1 MRSNVIYPDS
11 LDETKSM
18 GSYLSHES
26 MRSFQEIVRNN
37 ARDSSFHRILKYW
50 RMILIIL
57 IPVLALL
64 YLTTN
69 SLLKA
74 SEVKKSTVSAIT
86 EVTSAKKLANLIQML
101 QRERGI
107 SATFLSA
114 NGNRSQASEAMFAA
128 RENTDLAFVDV
139 QEHGNTVEMNG
150 TTYTMSMLRESVYFA
165 RERIGNNSV
174 LVEDHLNFY
183 TDLNNLLMNSMFGDI
198 NISKDQNHFVDIVAF
213 SSILR
218 WTDIIGLLRAR
229 IAFQYATCDF
239 DTKTLQNYMFL
250 SGQAVAYKI
259 VFTSYSSLMKDA
271 FSKQEQS
278 TEEYLNEVKNSAWD
292 DLFRKHCVS
301 LSKEDRLSL
310 GLLWFK
316 NITKFIDFAFD
327 VKQRQSEIIT
337 TKMLERKSQAA
348 YDFNLYLSVQ
358 IVATIL
364 SFVLTT
370 WYIICID
377 KLTFK
382 IAKHA
387 LTIKSQSRELLV
399 EKRLSEKL
407 LFQMLP
413 RNIATALKETGEV
426 TAECFQEVTILFS
439 DIVNFTEMGSR
450 STPMQII
457 DLLNDLYGLFDD
469 HIEKYDVYKVETIG
483 DAYMVASGVPVL
495 NGNAH
500 ASHICNLAL
509 DLQQLMKE
517 YRVPGSFQRKEQVKI
532 RIGIHSGPCVAGI
545 VGRKMPRYC
554 LFGDTVNTASRME
567 STGQG
572 GRIHLSSDTY
582 KLIKQTG
589 IFTTVLRGVVTV
601 KGKGEM
607 TTYWLISSC
616 QSSQVKIREKVQA
629 ENSGKTRGG
638 VQFI

>member
-1 MRSNVIYPDS
+1 MAKTIRLSFNGRKNSAILLIFLSQVLKKKPKKQNKTEATMRSNVIYPDS

-26 MRSFQEIVRNN
+26 LRDFQEIVRNN
-37 ARDSSFHRILKYW
+37 ARESSFHRILKYW
-50 RMILIIL
+50 KMILIIL

-114 NGNRSQASEAMFAA
+114 NGNRSQASDAMFAA

-139 QEHGNTVEMNG
+139 QEHGNTVDMNG
-150 TTYTMSMLRESVYFA
+150 TPYTMLMLRESVYIA
-165 RERIGNNSV
+165 RERIGNDSV

-183 TDLNNLLMNSMFGDI
+183 TDLNNVLMNSMFGDI
-198 NISKDQNHFVDIVAF
+198 DISKDQNYFVDIVAF

-292 DLFRKHCVS
+292 DLFRKQCVS

-327 VKQRQSEIIT
+327 VKQRQSEILT
-337 TKMLERKSQAA
+337 TKMLKRKSQAA

-364 SFVLTT
+364 CFVLTT

-457 DLLNDLYGLFDD
+457 DLLNDLYGYVSISTFLRWDSFE
-469 HIEKYDVYKVETIG
+469 IKKKRETK
-483 DAYMVASGVPVL
+483 
-495 NGNAH
+495 
-500 ASHICNLAL
+500 C
-509 DLQQLMKE
+509 LM
-517 YRVPGSFQRKEQVKI
+517 
-532 RIGIHSGPCVAGI
+532 
-545 VGRKMPRYC
+545 
-554 LFGDTVNTASRME
+554 
-567 STGQG
+567 
-572 GRIHLSSDTY
+572 
-582 KLIKQTG
+582 
-589 IFTTVLRGVVTV
+589 
-601 KGKGEM
+601 
-607 TTYWLISSC
+607 
-616 QSSQVKIREKVQA
+616 
-629 ENSGKTRGG
+629 
-638 VQFI
+638 

>member
-26 MRSFQEIVRNN
+26 LRDFQEIVRNN
-37 ARDSSFHRILKYW
+37 ARESSFHRVLKYW
-50 RMILIIL
+50 KMILIIL

-114 NGNRSQASEAMFAA
+114 NGNRSQASDAMFAA

-139 QEHGNTVEMNG
+139 QEHGNTVDMNG
-150 TTYTMSMLRESVYFA
+150 TPYTMLMLRESVYFA
-165 RERIGNNSV
+165 RERIGNDSV

-183 TDLNNLLMNSMFGDI
+183 TDLNNVLMNSMFGDI
-198 NISKDQNHFVDIVAF
+198 NISKDQNYFVDIVAF

-327 VKQRQSEIIT
+327 VKQRQSEILT
-337 TKMLERKSQAA
+337 TKMLKRKSQAA

-364 SFVLTT
+364 CFVLTT

-413 RNIATALKETGEV
+413 RNIATTLKETGEV

-457 DLLNDLYGLFDD
+457 DLLNDLYGYVSISTFLRWD
-469 HIEKYDVYKVETIG
+469 
-483 DAYMVASGVPVL
+483 
-495 NGNAH
+495 
-500 ASHICNLAL
+500 
-509 DLQQLMKE
+509 
-517 YRVPGSFQRKEQVKI
+517 SFE
-532 RIGIHSGPCVAGI
+532 
-545 VGRKMPRYC
+545 
-554 LFGDTVNTASRME
+554 
-567 STGQG
+567 
-572 GRIHLSSDTY
+572 
-582 KLIKQTG
+582 IK
-589 IFTTVLRGVVTV
+589 
-601 KGKGEM
+601 KK
-607 TTYWLISSC
+607 
-616 QSSQVKIREKVQA
+616 REKKCFNVILLCRKLAKQKKLN
-629 ENSGKTRGG
+629 EIPTY
-638 VQFI
+638 